1 MALNIRKYFKDGNSK
16 RFQKFPFME
25 AAIALVVIVVL
36 AALFMDTKNMP
47 AQSSPRMAQI
57 SGSNAIEFDV
67 INVNTIIAKDF
78 NLPYVAGVLVNN
90 VPLGAA
96 RKAIDIR
103 RGDIILKYNNVDVQS
118 SNHLAFLMSQSKP
131 GDTIIFTVSR
141 NGRNLNMS
149 TKIPAEIGMD
159 IFAPRGRDILIVL
172 VILIMTFTMLF
183 LNIFN
188 RTVCVTLGAVL
199 MLVAGS
205 VFGFYNQSEA
215 FDAIRLSPI
224 FILMGMSIFAIFL
237 EELRF
242 FEYVGKRLIVALKAD
257 GLKIIMV
264 FAALTAVTSAL
275 VDNIST
281 ILILMPIVIYT
292 CKGLNFNPIPAV
304 IAMIIASNI
313 GGTATAI
320 GDFPNMLIASTTGL
334 TFVDF
339 LIFMAPICA
348 IFLGIFLW
356 YMWFTEFRHQAKKRS
371 VRLQDAFLN
380 KVVEEVSAMNMDWP
394 NIKKVLFVLG
404 SVIVAFIILPSFKIQ
419 LAPIALGGGFLLLA
433 IENQKAKD
441 VIKKISLTDL
451 LFFIA
456 LFLLVGGALFSGLL
470 KIVSDILTSMSMGN
484 KVLYIIL
491 LMWAMAAFTCVLNSG
506 PATAF
511 FIPIVMHSGY
521 ADFTNVVWWAISLG
535 SLAGACAC
543 ITGASAGIIAPTI
556 VEELHTAHMDSK
568 GAENLTFASYSKRG
582 VPIALIFLVISSI
595 YIAILSMF

>member
-1 MALNIRKYFKDGNSK
+1 MALNIRKYFKDGNGK
-16 RFQKFPFME
+16 RFQNFPFME

-36 AALFMDTKNMP
+36 VALFMDTKNMP
-47 AQSSPRMAQI
+47 TQSSPRMAQI
-57 SGSNAIEFDV
+57 GGSNAIEFDV
-67 INVNTIIAKDF
+67 VNVNTIIAKDF

-90 VPLGAA
+90 VPLGAG
-96 RKAIDIR
+96 RKSIDIR
-103 RGDIILKYNNVDVQS
+103 RGDIILNYNNVEVQS
-118 SNHLAFLMSQSKP
+118 ANHLAFLMSQSKP
-131 GDTIIFTVSR
+131 GDTITFAISR
-141 NGRNLNMS
+141 NGKNLNLT
-149 TKIPAEIGMD
+149 TKIPAETGMD
-159 IFAPRGRDILIVL
+159 IFAPRGRDVLIVV

-188 RTVCVTLGAVL
+188 RTVCVTLGAVM

-257 GLKIIMV
+257 GLKIILV
-264 FAALTAVTSAL
+264 FAALTAVTSSL

-304 IAMIIASNI
+304 ITMIIASNI

-339 LIFMAPICA
+339 LIFMTPICT

-356 YMWFTEFRHQAKKRS
+356 YMWFTEFRHQNNKKS
-371 VRLQDAFLN
+371 IRLHNAFLS
-380 KVVEEVSAMNMDWP
+380 KVEEEVNAMHMDWP

-470 KIVSDILTSMSMGN
+470 EIISNILISISMGN

-491 LMWAMAAFTCVLNSG
+491 LMWTMAVFTCVLNSG

-556 VEELHTAHMDSK
+556 VEELHTAHMDGK
-568 GAENLTFASYSKRG
+568 GVENLTFASYSKRG